1 MRRFRRWQGSQPEEP
16 STAPRAAPGSKPDA
30 SFSFLPDLI
39 IVDGGKGQLSRAVT
53 VLEEFGL
60 TEKVPV
66 VGLAKQ
72 EEEIFF
78 PPRSNSLML
87 PRHSQGLY
95 LVQRIRDEAH
105 RFGIT
110 AHRKKRSKLGLAS
123 QLDSIPGIGPSRR
136 KALLIHFGS
145 MDKIREASLEEL
157 AAVPGMNESTAAS
170 VKANLE

>member
-1 MRRFRRWQGSQPEEP
+1 V
-16 STAPRAAPGSKPDA
+16 K
-30 SFSFLPDLI
+30 
-39 IVDGGKGQLSRAVT
+39 
-53 VLEEFGL
+53 VLEEAGL
-60 TEKVPV
+60 ADRVPV

-78 PPRSNSLML
+78 PHRSNSLML

-123 QLDSIPGIGPSRR
+123 QLDSIPGIGPMRR
-136 KALLIHFGS
+136 KALLKHFGS
-145 MDKIREASLEEL
+145 MDKIRAATVEDL
-157 AAVPGMNESTAAS
+157 AAIPGMNEASAVS
-170 VKANLE
+170 VKEHLE